1 VADGSRVL
9 NAELV
14 AWLEADFDLRVV
26 EAVLAEGG
34 VDCAATLWRVRAVT
48 GRHLAVK
55 WTSGGTVAGL
65 AVARA
70 LAHAGIEGT
79 VAPLPARDGRSW
91 SDRGGRRLVVLPWVN
106 APVALDADLEE
117 RHWVAFG
124 RLLAAVHATPAAA
137 LPELPS
143 SDRSH
148 RRLRG
153 AVAELHRDLD
163 EALAPRSATDVVD
176 DLIAFVL
183 DEAPLLR
190 VVVDALLAGAD
201 HLHAAGVWS
210 GDGSPHMACHAD
222 PHLGN
227 VLAGDDGRVWLLD
240 WDDAVT
246 GPREQDLLFVLDGGV
261 LAFAPVTAAQTD
273 AFFTGYG
280 AVEIDQHAL
289 AYHRSIRAL
298 EDLVDFALEVLAPD
312 RHARA
317 TRGAACRYLRGNL
330 AAGGLTDAAL
340 RSLHEVGTLVSI
352 PTLRPEI
359 PSGVPGRSDAP
370 RTW

>member
-1 VADGSRVL
+1 
-9 NAELV
+9 
-14 AWLEADFDLRVV
+14 
-26 EAVLAEGG
+26 
-34 VDCAATLWRVRAVT
+34 
-48 GRHLAVK
+48 
-55 WTSGGTVAGL
+55 
-65 AVARA
+65 
-70 LAHAGIEGT
+70 
-79 VAPLPARDGRSW
+79 
-91 SDRGGRRLVVLPWVN
+91 VLPWVN

-124 RLLAAVHATPAAA
+124 RLLAAVHATPATA

-163 EALAPRSATDVVD
+163 EALAPGSATDVVD

-298 EDLVDFALEVLAPD
+298 EDLVDFALELDDVSLQARDGRRSRTTQEPVWTASRIARWWRPSPGGSSRPSRASTSAPRCRHVLAGTSPICCGTSP
-312 RHARA
+312 RSTASGHRSSTVCSGSLGGRRSRA
-317 TRGAACRYLRGNL
+317 SHGPGAAHVRRR
-330 AAGGLTDAAL
+330 AA
-340 RSLHEVGTLVSI
+340 R
-352 PTLRPEI
+352 R
-359 PSGVPGRSDAP
+359 AP
-370 RTW
+370 RRVDPPVADGALLELVRPRW